1 MALQALEEMDFII
14 HNREYFDIIYPW
26 AGMRRVAVAP
36 NKKIM
41 GIHHPDDTNKWEDGS
56 SVNWSTYESNG
67 WNCMVQIPKFWY
79 KAELGLINKKKTF
92 RWFIS
97 DEPKKGF
104 KVHPAFV
111 RDGVE
116 QDYQYL
122 SAFEG
127 SLIGGKLRSLPYKS
141 VQASRTRG
149 QFRTDA
155 QANGSGWEQQD
166 FLITCAVQLLYLLE
180 YGHFDSQ
187 TKIGRG
193 YVDGNSSYLQ
203 TGSTLS
209 NGNNTFGE
217 TTGKK
222 PMSYRGIE
230 NFWGNYYKWVDGIN
244 INNRVAF
251 IADSNFA
258 DDKFT
263 DNYKSVGFTNW
274 ASSGYGGDIG
284 FAENCDFAFLPIAG
298 GGSSS
303 SKLYDFYW
311 QASGPRVATFGGDRS
326 DRSRAGAFCWRLDD
340 SSANSSSRIGGRL
353 SLIR

>member
-1 MALQALEEMDFII
+1 MALPALEEMDFIT
-14 HNREYFDIIYPW
+14 HNREYFDTIYPW

-36 NKKIM
+36 NKEIM

-79 KAELGLINKKKTF
+79 KAELGLINEKKTF
-92 RWFIS
+92 RWFVS

-127 SLIGGKLRSLPYKS
+127 SLIGGKLRSLPNKS
-141 VQASRTRG
+141 VQVNRTRG

-187 TKIGRG
+187 TKIGEGRVNQSA
-193 YVDGNSSYLQ
+193 YAN
-203 TGSTLS
+203 TGLSLS
-209 NGNNTFGE
+209 NGNKTFGNNLYM
-217 TTGKK
+217 T
-222 PMSYRGIE
+222 YRGIE

-244 INNRVAF
+244 VNNYVAF

-274 ASSGYGGDIG
+274 ASNGYGGDIG

-303 SKLYDFYW
+303 SKLYDYYY
-311 QASGPRVATFGGDRS
+311 QNSGTRVAWFGGHRS
-326 DRSRAGAFCWRLDD
+326 ARSLAGAFCWDLNH
-340 SSANSSSRIGGRL
+340 SSAYSSSYVGGRL